1 MRTSVAVL
9 AMLAGKLW
17 FLIEGLALI
26 VIIKL
31 IKGFVYEKS
40 NSYSR

>member
-9 AMLAGKLW
+9 AMFAGKLW
-17 FLIEGLALI
+17 FLIEGLTLI

-31 IKGFVYEKS
+31 IKL
-40 NSYSR
+40 

>member
-9 AMLAGKLW
+9 AMFAGKLW
-17 FLIEGLALI
+17 FLMEGLALI
-26 VIIKL
+26 VIIKI